1 MPAPPMDEPE
11 PVTLYVDQV
20 PVAHPTT
27 EWDAIEVEQFLASAS
42 AGKRSL
48 SLIHA

>member
-1 MPAPPMDEPE
+1 MLAPPMDEPE

-27 EWDAIEVEQFLASAS
+27 GWDAIEVKQFLAGAS
-42 AGKRSL
+42 AGKRSRPP
-48 SLIHA
+48 